1 MGRLFQFFYKYRA
14 FFTFLSLEIISAWLI
29 IQNNQ
34 YQSSKYF
41 NTSNELVANVLATS
55 NNVKE
60 YFSLRDI
67 NNQLAEENA
76 QLKRL
81 IQQQAKSL
89 LNQKLSL
96 IDSNR
101 LNSYTYTSA
110 KVINNSISL
119 AKNYI
124 TINKGSEDCIE
135 PGMAVI
141 SSNGTVG
148 KVKTVSKHFS
158 VVISLLNITEQISS
172 LIKPGNYLCTS
183 QWDGVDPLLIDLK
196 YVPRHV
202 KLSLG
207 DTIVTSGYNAVFPEG
222 IPVGIVDKFELK
234 EEALFYDVKVKL
246 AQDFSQLS
254 YVDVIK
260 SVQKVER
267 DSIEAI
273 TIKK

>member
-14 FFTFLSLEIISAWLI
+14 FFTFISLEIVCAWLI
-29 IQNNQ
+29 VQNNQ

-41 NTSNELVANVLATS
+41 NTSNEWVATIITTS

-60 YFSLRDI
+60 YFSLREI
-67 NNQLAEENA
+67 NNELAEENA
-76 QLKRL
+76 TLKR
-81 IQQQAKSL
+81 IIDQQKKSMLEAKL
-89 LNQKLSL
+89 QL
-96 IDSNR
+96 IDSAK
-101 LNSYTYTSA
+101 LTAFTYASA
-110 KVINNSISL
+110 KVINNSVSL

-124 TINKGSEDCIE
+124 TINRGADDGIQ

-141 SSNGTVG
+141 SAKGVVG
-148 KVKTVSKHFS
+148 KVKTASKHFS
-158 VVISLLNITEQISS
+158 VLISVLNVTEQVSS
-172 LIKPGNYLCTS
+172 LIKRGNYLCTS

-202 KLSLG
+202 KLNVG
-207 DTIVTSGYNAVFPEG
+207 DTIITSGFNAVFPEG
-222 IPVGIVDKFELK
+222 VPIGVVSSFELK
-234 EEALFYDVKVKL
+234 NEALFYEVKVKL

-260 SVQKVER
+260 SIQKVER

-273 TIKK
+273 TKSK